1 MKKRVRWGVLG
12 CGQIAVDKMIPA
24 MQCAENVELVAVADP
39 LEERRNLVGVEGYSS
54 YQELL
59 ADERIEAVYIA
70 MPTGLHLEAVLA
82 AAEAK
87 KAILCEKPLGQSAS
101 DVVQMLEAAKHNGV
115 KLMTAYMSR
124 FGDTFQQA
132 CHALRSGAIGN
143 VTFVY
148 VNFSY
153 PALKSYPLGTRG
165 SWRWTD
171 PIGGG
176 PLLDIGIYLAFGLR
190 ELLNQSIHTVNAHAL
205 STVAPESAAVP
216 DSNIA
221 WFVTDDG
228 IPGVFAATFS
238 HQECRIMI
246 YGTKG
251 RLVLTDC
258 FAQKPTG
265 RLELTVDGKT
275 TVTEASPD
283 LPHFD
288 NYRREIEHF
297 SNAIRTGC
305 EYHPDAEAVLADTLF
320 LDALKGMQS

>member
-39 LEERRNLVGVEGYSS
+39 LEERRNLVGVEGYTN
-54 YQELL
+54 YQALL

-70 MPTGLHLEAVLA
+70 LPTGMHLEAVLA
-82 AAEAK
+82 SAAAK
-87 KAILCEKPLGQSAS
+87 KAILCEKPLSQSTS
-101 DVVQMLEAAKHNGV
+101 DVVQMLEAAERNGV

-124 FGDTFQQA
+124 FGDIFQQA
-132 CHALRSGAIGN
+132 CHALKSGAIGDM
-143 VTFVY
+143 TFVY
-148 VNFSY
+148 ANFSY
-153 PALKSYPLGTRG
+153 PALRSYPIGVPG

-190 ELLNQSIHTVNAHAL
+190 ELLNQPIRVVNARATN
-205 STVAPESAAVP
+205 TVAPSEAAVM
-216 DSNIA
+216 DTNVA
-221 WFVTDDG
+221 WFVTEGG

-238 HQECRIMI
+238 HQECCIII

-251 RLVLTDC
+251 RLVLRDC

-288 NYRREIEHF
+288 NYRREVEHF
-297 SNAIRTGC
+297 SNAILTNSP
-305 EYHPDAEAVLADTLF
+305 YQPDAVAVLADTQL
-320 LDALKGMQS
+320 LDALKGMQV

>member
-1 MKKRVRWGVLG
+1 MNKRVRWGVLG

-24 MQCAENVELVAVADP
+24 MQGAQNVELVAVADP
-39 LEERRNLVGVEGYSS
+39 LEERRNLVGVDGYSS
-54 YQELL
+54 YQALL

-70 MPTGLHLEAVLA
+70 LPTGMHLEAVLA
-82 AAEAK
+82 AAKAK
-87 KAILCEKPLGQSAS
+87 KAILCEKPLGQSVS
-101 DVVQMLEAAKHNGV
+101 DVVQMLEAAKCNEV

-124 FGDTFQQA
+124 FGDIFQQA
-132 CHALRSGAIGN
+132 CHTLRSGVIGDM
-143 VTFVY
+143 TFVY
-148 VNFSY
+148 ADFSY
-153 PALKSYPLGTRG
+153 PALKSYPLGVPG

-190 ELLNQSIHTVNAHAL
+190 ELLDQSIPTVNAHAL
-205 STVAPESAAVP
+205 SAVALEGAAVA
-216 DSNIA
+216 DTNMA
-221 WFVTDDG
+221 WFVTENG

-238 HQECRIMI
+238 HQECCITV

-258 FAQKPTG
+258 FAQRPTG

-275 TVTEASPD
+275 SVTEASPN

-297 SNAIRTGC
+297 SEAILTDG
-305 EYHPDAEAVLADTLF
+305 EYQPDAEAVLADSVL
-320 LDALKGMQS
+320 LDTLKGT